1 MKNIKSFFKLL
12 FIYSLVLCLV
22 FSASIK
28 IFALNIDSNEISK
41 NDEIISTDINN
52 NKKNEVQIEENVGK
66 ILDKYTGHTDNFE
79 EKINSQDSK
88 DITDISWLLKM
99 SKGNLMII

>member
-12 FIYSLVLCLV
+12 FIYSLILVLV
-22 FSASIK
+22 FSANIK
-28 IFALNIDSNEISK
+28 IFALNSNSSK
-41 NDEIISTDINN
+41 NTKADKIVKVDN
-52 NKKNEVQIEENVGK
+52 NKQNKVQIEENVGK

>member
-1 MKNIKSFFKLL
+1 MKNIKNFYKLL
-12 FIYSLVLCLV
+12 FIYSLILVLV
-22 FSASIK
+22 FSANIK
-28 IFALNIDSNEISK
+28 IFALNIDSSEIAK
-41 NDEIISTDINN
+41 NDEIVSTDIN